1 MTSAAE
7 RPVDFRPERTHLLV
21 GAIMTV
27 IMLIPIGSAPLAL
40 GWTLIFPAAYLWWI
54 LRARTRVG
62 AEGITARYAFRAARS
77 ASWDELAGV
86 GFTGPRAVARL
97 EDGSEF
103 VLPAVTFNSIPA
115 LAEAS
120 GGRIT
125 DALSAAREAVDD
137 MVTVTRADGTQRL
150 VTREE
155 FAALVD
161 AGRVRPMAS
170 AAAGDAQ
177 ESEGT
182 EIAHGSGSTRVS
194 GSSRAAGDLGEAGRP
209 GEGHRAPAE
218 ADRPEARG

>member
-62 AEGITARYAFRAARS
+62 HAFRAARS

-137 MVTVTRADGTQRL
+137 MVTITRADGTQRL

-155 FAALVD
+155 FAELVD

-182 EIAHGSGSTRVS
+182 EVSRGSGSTRVS
-194 GSSRAAGDLGEAGRP
+194 GSSRAAGDLGRAGCS
-209 GEGHRAPAE
+209 GEGRRTPAE
-218 ADRPEARG
+218 ADRPEPRD